1 MRSILFVFLAFVC
14 MATALATDSLIKDMK
29 RELEQVPDNTEFA
42 LKTIL
47 LADGRTYEVTGKVI
61 LAEEDD
67 DDDKCNLVDP
77 EADNDD
83 DQAIQKRGWKWKI
96 LKKLYKILK
105 K

>member
-47 LADGRTYEVTGKVI
+47 LADGRT
-61 LAEEDD
+61 
-67 DDDKCNLVDP
+67 
-77 EADNDD
+77 
-83 DQAIQKRGWKWKI
+83 
-96 LKKLYKILK
+96 
-105 K
+105 